1 MHWGL
6 FQLKVVDSEQ
16 IYACNVCDQGFDGV
30 DKIMKRIVDD
40 HKDIIIKIIKD
51 MENKE
56 EDKFNDESGG
66 ILG

>member
-16 IYACNVCDQGFDGV
+16 IYACHVCDQGFDGV
-30 DKIMKRIVDD
+30 DKITKRIVDY
-40 HKDIIIKIIKD
+40 HKDIIIKIGKD

-56 EDKFNDESGG
+56 EEKFNDESGG